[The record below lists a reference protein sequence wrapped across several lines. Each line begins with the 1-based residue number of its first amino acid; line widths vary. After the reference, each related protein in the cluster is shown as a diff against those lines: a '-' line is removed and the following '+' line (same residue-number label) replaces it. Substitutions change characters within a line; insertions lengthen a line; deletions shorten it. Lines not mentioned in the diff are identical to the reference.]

1 MPLYNLK
8 CNKCNVTQRRVLS
21 NFEVTKEIDFN
32 CLCGGLLV
40 KQAGA
45 PTTQSMERLD
55 NGAMPRA
62 VERYTDAEQIMQERH
77 LNADPI
83 AGTKKNYS

>member
-1 MPLYNLK
+1 MPLYKMK
-8 CNKCNVTQRRVLS
+8 CDKCGVIQRRVLS
-21 NFEVTKEIDFN
+21 HYETIKGMDFR
-32 CLCGGLLV
+32 CLCGGLFV
-40 KQAGA
+40 KQNPE

-62 VERYTDAEQIMQERH
+62 VERYTDAEQLMQERH